1 MLSPDWACRPLDGN
15 LLLTGATGFVGA
27 ALLAEILAST
37 QTDVAC
43 LVRSGDEREAR
54 GRVLAA
60 LRPWLGVER
69 AEASLEHVRALPADL
84 TSPDLGLSERVW
96 HELAEWSTHIVHCAA
111 TVRFDEPLAT
121 ARAVNVAGVQR
132 VLDLAQAA
140 SRAGSLVRVLMVS
153 TAFVA
158 GTSGRPFA
166 EHELDLGQGFR
177 NTYER
182 SKFEAEQIV
191 RRAAADLPICV
202 VRPSVVVGHSVS
214 GQTTA
219 FNVLYAPLRL
229 FIRHAASAT
238 LPVRAGTTIDTVP
251 VDWVARL
258 ILAAL
263 AGGRDSET
271 YAAASGYDALTVG
284 DVAAIAA
291 EVFDIDPPCVLPADA
306 SDEVVLQ
313 AGHAWGQRLTAR
325 QGAALEVYTPYLV
338 REARF
343 DSWRGERLMQL
354 AGERFA
360 DPRVVMTRC
369 LEYARATNFGRL
381 RADALRRTERTAIE
395 ARSAVA

>member
-1 MLSPDWACRPLDGN
+1 MLSPDWARRPLDGN

-27 ALLAEILAST
+27 ALLAETLAST

-69 AEASLEHVRALPADL
+69 AEASLERVRALPADI
-84 TSPDLGLSERVW
+84 TSPSLGLSERTW

-132 VLDLAQAA
+132 VIDLARAA
-140 SRAGSLVRVLMVS
+140 DGAGSLARVLMVS

-158 GTSGRPFA
+158 GTTTRPFA
-166 EHELDLGQGFR
+166 EHELDLGQDFR

-182 SKFEAEQIV
+182 SKFEAEQMV
-191 RRAAADLPICV
+191 RRAATDLPICV
-202 VRPSVVVGHSVS
+202 VRPSIVVGHSVS

-229 FIRHAASAT
+229 FIRHAGSAT

-251 VDWVARL
+251 VDWVAHL
-258 ILAAL
+258 VLAAL
-263 AGGRDSET
+263 AGGRDGET
-271 YAAASGYDALTVG
+271 YTAASGYDALTAG
-284 DVAAIAA
+284 DLAGIAA

-313 AGHAWGQRLTAR
+313 AVHAWGQRLPSR
-325 QGAALEVYTPYLV
+325 QAAALEVYTPYLV

-343 DSWRGERLMQL
+343 DSWRGEHLMQL
-354 AGERFA
+354 AGGRFA

-381 RADALRRTERTAIE
+381 RADASRRAQRTPIGE
-395 ARSAVA
+395 RSAVA